1 MRAKARDFLLEQGRE
16 RSCPF
21 VRSCDVHEGQ
31 LSELRKLAH
40 LPALALAGRAG
51 ALRGVEPLP
60 VAAEIGDIGT
70 ARMQM
75 DIEVD
80 KRIALLA
87 DAFGHF
93 LQVDQIKA
101 RARLQLQQIG
111 HFAPRG
117 EKSLRAHFVREV
129 LGDEWRIVVAQ
140 LRTEPGQTAD
150 RTRALYGEWQD
161 EQSFAGGLV
170 SDHDDGKRAPCCADV
185 TLPMRKPL
193 EGLKDGVMGL
203 ALKRSPFCRDLI
215 EVMVEAERD
224 AGTRRCSRELL
235 ARRGKRRARRQRKL
249 GRLGCRRRGN

>member
-93 LQVDQIKA
+93 LQIDQNSRSVTSRHA
-101 RARLQLQQIG
+101 
-111 HFAPRG
+111 
-117 EKSLRAHFVREV
+117 EKNRS
-129 LGDEWRIVVAQ
+129 
-140 LRTEPGQTAD
+140 
-150 RTRALYGEWQD
+150 AL
-161 EQSFAGGLV
+161 
-170 SDHDDGKRAPCCADV
+170 
-185 TLPMRKPL
+185 TLSEKCSAMS
-193 EGLKDGVMGL
+193 G
-203 ALKRSPFCRDLI
+203 AL
-215 EVMVEAERD
+215 
-224 AGTRRCSRELL
+224 
-235 ARRGKRRARRQRKL
+235 
-249 GRLGCRRRGN
+249 